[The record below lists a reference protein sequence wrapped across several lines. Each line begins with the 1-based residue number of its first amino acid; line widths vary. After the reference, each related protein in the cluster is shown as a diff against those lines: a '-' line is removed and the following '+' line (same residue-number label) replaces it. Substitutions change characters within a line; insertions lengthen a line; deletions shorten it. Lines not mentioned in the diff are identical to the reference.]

1 MYVSVDISL
10 KNLRYRKIDKL
21 ITRLNKFET
30 ACSYRETRRA
40 FRLNAS
46 KFEFCELFTILRVL
60 MLISHAL
67 FTHFPEYCLNII
79 DSIIENQLAKM
90 RRILIVK
97 RLIFRGKKYRLK
109 EEYLKKSRRNIYISS
124 EIKEIEINLK
134 EN

>member
-90 RRILIVK
+90 WNLIVVK
-97 RLIFRGKKYRLK
+97 QSIFRGKKYRLK

-124 EIKEIEINLK
+124 EIKEINLK

>member
-1 MYVSVDISL
+1 
-10 KNLRYRKIDKL
+10 
-21 ITRLNKFET
+21 
-30 ACSYRETRRA
+30 
-40 FRLNAS
+40 
-46 KFEFCELFTILRVL
+46 

-124 EIKEIEINLK
+124 EIKEINLK

>member
-67 FTHFPEYCLNII
+67 FTYFPEYCLNII

-90 RRILIVK
+90 
-97 RLIFRGKKYRLK
+97 
-109 EEYLKKSRRNIYISS
+109 
-124 EIKEIEINLK
+124 
-134 EN
+134 

>member
-124 EIKEIEINLK
+124 EIKEINLK

>member
-90 RRILIVK
+90 WNLIVVK
-97 RLIFRGKKYRLK
+97 QSIFRGKKYRLK

>member
-1 MYVSVDISL
+1 
-10 KNLRYRKIDKL
+10 
-21 ITRLNKFET
+21 
-30 ACSYRETRRA
+30 
-40 FRLNAS
+40 
-46 KFEFCELFTILRVL
+46 

>member
-67 FTHFPEYCLNII
+67 FTYFPEYCLNII

-90 RRILIVK
+90 WNLIVVK
-97 RLIFRGKKYRLK
+97 QSIFRGKKYRLK